1 MAAFFTRPVEGGQA
15 LRAFVRLEGFGRCAE
30 ITLDVS
36 AGKGLA
42 MLDATWSLVA
52 PHASPA
58 VAPSILAFMSEL
70 DQMKAAATAAETA
83 VKTLQLPKPPPPS
96 GPAGVGI
103 GRRKLPAMTSPSCQ
117 RERLVIEQPR
127 VVVRNLC
134 PDCQERAMKC
144 PSCQDRMPVPP
155 APQPPTAPPGH
166 VFKRPFHKTQSS
178 SDVASAGQMSSP
190 SSSPKQSEE
199 DKNSSFGAEKVEVSS
214 NSQFSPGAAISS
226 IRQRIMQHR
235 QCAVLALAELPEI
248 QSQRSSGSSVSSCSS
263 ASSCSSL
270 SSEDSCIGCL
280 VDGEPRSPEIA
291 PNSRTLA
298 SAEGNNN
305 NAFNKKNNN
314 SLRCDQEEL

>member
-1 MAAFFTRPVEGGQA
+1 
-15 LRAFVRLEGFGRCAE
+15 
-30 ITLDVS
+30 
-36 AGKGLA
+36 

-52 PHASPA
+52 AHASPA
-58 VAPSILAFMSEL
+58 VAPCILAFSGEL

-83 VKTLQLPKPPPPS
+83 SKTLQLPTPPS
-96 GPAGVGI
+96 LPAGRGI
-103 GRRKLPAMTSPSCQ
+103 GRRKLPAMIIPSCQDRAMTSPSCQ
-117 RERLVIEQPR
+117 YRTPL
-127 VVVRNLC
+127 
-134 PDCQERAMKC
+134 
-144 PSCQDRMPVPP
+144 SPV
-155 APQPPTAPPGH
+155 PQPPTAPQGH

-178 SDVASAGQMSSP
+178 TDVPSAGQMSGP

-199 DKNSSFGAEKVEVSS
+199 DKNSSFGGEKVEVSS
-214 NSQFSPGAAISS
+214 NSQFRPEAVISS

-270 SSEDSCIGCL
+270 SSTGRR

-305 NAFNKKNNN
+305 NAFNKKKNNN